1 MLALLL
7 PWRDLQDIKG
17 QYKTFQ
23 VAFEEFIETASQHD
37 LDIISG
43 IQYYYDCKNA
53 AGTCQDKALPVLHHT
68 GRGQTC
74 AKEVLAQDK
83 EDPEMDID
91 SDANIQLTEAD
102 LHVFEEVQKKP

>member
-1 MLALLL
+1 MQCLFVSTSL
-7 PWRDLQDIKG
+7 RVSI
-17 QYKTFQ
+17 T
-23 VAFEEFIETASQHD
+23 D
-37 LDIISG
+37 LDVSLSTHVT
-43 IQYYYDCKNA
+43 NA

-74 AKEVLAQDK
+74 TKEVLAQDK